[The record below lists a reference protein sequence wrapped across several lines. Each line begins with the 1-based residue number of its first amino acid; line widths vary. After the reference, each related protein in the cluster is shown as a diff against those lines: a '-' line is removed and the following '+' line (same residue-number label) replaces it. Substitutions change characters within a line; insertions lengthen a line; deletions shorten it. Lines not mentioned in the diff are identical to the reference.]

1 MSEGDRGSSSDVFVP
16 EVQNES
22 KDLWRESVDRGEP
35 ISPVLGEAEDFESSL
50 FENMDLKEG
59 TRE

>member
-16 EVQNES
+16 EVRNES
-22 KDLWRESVDRGEP
+22 KDLWRESVDRGKP
-35 ISPVLGEAEDFESSL
+35 ISPALDEMVDFESTL
-50 FENMDLKEG
+50 FENVDLKEG